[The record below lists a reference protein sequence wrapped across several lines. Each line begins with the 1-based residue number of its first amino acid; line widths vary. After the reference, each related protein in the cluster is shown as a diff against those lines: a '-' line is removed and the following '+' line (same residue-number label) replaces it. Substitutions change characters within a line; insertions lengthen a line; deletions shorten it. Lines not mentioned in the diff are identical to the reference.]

1 MSRYSDE
8 LKESVLRRMLP
19 PQNRSVAELSRET
32 GITETTL
39 YTWRTRARKSGAVMP
54 GGGRQQ
60 ADEWDSASKFA
71 VVLETATLSEAE
83 LAEYCRGKGL
93 FIEQVRAWRGA
104 CEQANARSEQQ
115 TAEFARNL
123 KAERRRN
130 KQLEG
135 ELRRKEKA
143 LAEAAALLILAKKY
157 RAFPTPDDEDV

>member
-1 MSRYSDE
+1 MSRYSNE

-19 PQNRSVAELSRET
+19 PQSRSVAELARET
-32 GITETTL
+32 GITEATL
-39 YTWRTRARKSGAVMP
+39 YSWRTRARKSGAVMP

-60 ADEWDSASKFA
+60 AEEWDSTSKFA
-71 VVLETATLSEAE
+71 VVLETATLNEAQ

-93 FIEQVRAWRGA
+93 FIEQVRVWRSA

-115 TAEFARNL
+115 TAEFAQNL
-123 KAERRRN
+123 KAERRRI

-157 RAFPTPDDEDV
+157 RAFPMLDDEDV

>member
-1 MSRYSDE
+1 
-8 LKESVLRRMLP
+8 MLP
-19 PQNRSVAELSRET
+19 PQSRSVAELARET
-32 GITETTL
+32 GITEATL
-39 YTWRTRARKSGAVMP
+39 YSWRTRARKSGAVMP

-60 ADEWDSASKFA
+60 AQEWDSTSKFA
-71 VVLETATLSEAE
+71 VVLETATLNEAQ

-93 FIEQVRAWRGA
+93 FIEQVRAWRSA

-115 TAEFARNL
+115 TAEFAQNL
-123 KAERRRN
+123 KAERRRI

-157 RAFPTPDDEDV
+157 RAFPMLDDEDV